1 MLLLSWL
8 AGVPLPVAAA
18 VFDMGKRG
26 HKKNRSPPSCANVH
40 ACTVILTCF
49 RFSPSSMLRV
59 QGQVLIHDSVNAMD
73 LCGIVHF
80 RNLVELELR
89 LCMFWCK

>member
-26 HKKNRSPPSCANVH
+26 HKQNRSPPSCANVH
-40 ACTVILTCF
+40 ACAFRLVSGRVTFVSAVNFSSARIIAVLFMALVISAYLCKF
-49 RFSPSSMLRV
+49 
-59 QGQVLIHDSVNAMD
+59 LIFEGLGGLM
-73 LCGIVHF
+73 CW
-80 RNLVELELR
+80 RN
-89 LCMFWCK
+89 

>member
-40 ACTVILTCF
+40 ACAF
-49 RFSPSSMLRV
+49 RLVSGRVTFVSAVNFSSARSGGMSPASSSAQRID
-59 QGQVLIHDSVNAMD
+59 QFSQI
-73 LCGIVHF
+73 
-80 RNLVELELR
+80 
-89 LCMFWCK
+89 

>member
-26 HKKNRSPPSCANVH
+26 RAMENTIMNHCCGVH
-40 ACTVILTCF
+40 GF
-49 RFSPSSMLRV
+49 RDFRISL
-59 QGQVLIHDSVNAMD
+59 QVSDIWEIGRFDVLA
-73 LCGIVHF
+73 
-80 RNLVELELR
+80 ELFI
-89 LCMFWCK
+89 FWRTRCLYR

>member
-26 HKKNRSPPSCANVH
+26 HKKKRIAVLFMVFVISAYLCKFLIPEGLVCLMCWRNSLFVFVCLRSLFH
-40 ACTVILTCF
+40 
-49 RFSPSSMLRV
+49 
-59 QGQVLIHDSVNAMD
+59 
-73 LCGIVHF
+73 
-80 RNLVELELR
+80 
-89 LCMFWCK
+89 

>member
-26 HKKNRSPPSCANVH
+26 HKKNRSPPSVL
-40 ACTVILTCF
+40 LTGRVTF
-49 RFSPSSMLRV
+49 VSAVSFSSARSGGVSAASSSAQRV
-59 QGQVLIHDSVNAMD
+59 DQFSEIS
-73 LCGIVHF
+73 
-80 RNLVELELR
+80 
-89 LCMFWCK
+89 

>member
-26 HKKNRSPPSCANVH
+26 HKKNRNDVLFMAL
-40 ACTVILTCF
+40 VISAYLCKF
-49 RFSPSSMLRV
+49 
-59 QGQVLIHDSVNAMD
+59 LISKGLGGLM
-73 LCGIVHF
+73 C
-80 RNLVELELR
+80 
-89 LCMFWCK
+89 

>member
-26 HKKNRSPPSCANVH
+26 HKKNRIAVLFTDSVISAYLFVIANV
-40 ACTVILTCF
+40 
-49 RFSPSSMLRV
+49 
-59 QGQVLIHDSVNAMD
+59 
-73 LCGIVHF
+73 
-80 RNLVELELR
+80 
-89 LCMFWCK
+89 

>member
-26 HKKNRSPPSCANVH
+26 HKHCARQRSGLINFRRYNEIGVAVCFYLIGDAFPIIGRMISMRVVH
-40 ACTVILTCF
+40 SDIYEAFLAGPWKTPL
-49 RFSPSSMLRV
+49 
-59 QGQVLIHDSVNAMD
+59 
-73 LCGIVHF
+73 
-80 RNLVELELR
+80 
-89 LCMFWCK
+89 

>member
-26 HKKNRSPPSCANVH
+26 HKKNRIAVLFM
-40 ACTVILTCF
+40 ALVISAYLCKF
-49 RFSPSSMLRV
+49 
-59 QGQVLIHDSVNAMD
+59 LIPEG
-73 LCGIVHF
+73 L
-80 RNLVELELR
+80 
-89 LCMFWCK
+89 